1 MPTAPVAPNF
11 SETLDVK
18 VNLSSKLTLN
28 FTLLVNKLAEAVG
41 FFFSK
46 VTHLGIRTDIGLSQ
60 NFPAQGRANAMNI
73 LQ

>member
-1 MPTAPVAPNF
+1 MPTTPVATNF

-28 FTLLVNKLAEAVG
+28 FILSVNKLPETVG

-46 VTHLGIRTDIGLSQ
+46 VTHLGIRTDTGLSQ